1 MEALATVLPIIIYFL
16 LIILL
21 IILITFGIKLLM
33 AVMKLQKV
41 VDDFTK
47 RMEAFSGL
55 FGTLDFIADKISR
68 FGDVALDFIS
78 SKVKKMSK
86 RKKYSEMEE
95 DEDE

>member
-1 MEALATVLPIIIYFL
+1 MEALSQVLPIIIYFL
-16 LIILL
+16 LIVLL

-33 AVMKLQKV
+33 AVMKLEKT

-47 RMEAFSGL
+47 RLESFSGL

-78 SKVKKMSK
+78 SKVKKMSNK
-86 RKKYSEMEE
+86 RRKYEEEE